1 MIDLARDR
9 VREVLG
15 VALID
20 EMEDIFEFIQF
31 QCCKKGQLF
40 GPDRLE
46 VHVFASDGNDS
57 A

>member
-15 VALID
+15 VALVD
-20 EMEDIFEFIQF
+20 EMEDIFEFIEF
-31 QCCKKGQLF
+31 QRCKKGQLF

-46 VHVFASDGNDS
+46 VHVFTSDGDDG